1 MSPTRDDRRLHPETL
16 AVHGG
21 QRPDPLTGA
30 VSVPIYQTST
40 YAQSAPGEHRGYE
53 YSRTDNPTRTALQAA
68 LAVLEGGAHCRVFA
82 SGMAA
87 ADAVI
92 RLLPAGSHIVCCDDL
107 YGGSYRL
114 FDKVHAQ
121 QGYAFSFV
129 DLTDPAALGP
139 ALRAETRLLWLE
151 TPTNP
156 LLKVLDLAALAA
168 QCRARG
174 VLVAVDNT
182 FLSPIH
188 QNPLA
193 LGADL
198 VVHSTTK
205 YINGHADVVG
215 GAVIVS
221 DPALDARLAFL
232 QNAAGAVPG
241 PQDCYLTLRGVKT
254 LALRMRQHEA
264 NAAAVAAFLVRQRE
278 VERVLWPGLPT
289 HPGHAVAARQ
299 ACGFGGM
306 ISFVLAGGLPA
317 ARRFLGA
324 LSLFTLAESLGGVES
339 LIELPAIMTHA
350 SVEPAVRARLGI
362 ADGLLRL
369 SVGIEHAEDLIAD
382 LAAGFAALDEG
393 GA

>member
-1 MSPTRDDRRLHPETL
+1 MNRPDRQLHLETL

-40 YAQSAPGEHRGYE
+40 YAQRAPGEHLGYE
-53 YSRTDNPTRTALQAA
+53 YSRTDNPTRSALQAA
-68 LAVLEGGAHCRVFA
+68 LASLEGGAHCRVFA

-87 ADAVI
+87 TDAVI
-92 RLLPAGSHIVCCDDL
+92 RLLEPGAHVLCCDDL

-114 FDKVHAQ
+114 FDKVLAR

-129 DLTDPAALGP
+129 DLTDPAALDA
-139 ALRAETRLLWLE
+139 ALRPETRLLWIE

-168 QCRARG
+168 HCKERG
-174 VLVAVDNT
+174 VRVAVDNT
-182 FLSPIH
+182 FLSPAL

-193 LGADL
+193 LGADFA
-198 VVHSTTK
+198 VHSTTK

-215 GAVIVS
+215 GAVVLN
-221 DPALDARLAFL
+221 DKALDERLGFL

-241 PQDCYLTLRGVKT
+241 PMDCYLVLRGVKT

-264 NAAAVAAFLVRQRE
+264 NARAVAEYLARQPA
-278 VERVLWPGLPT
+278 VERVLWPGLPA

-299 ACGFGGM
+299 ARGFGGM
-306 ISFVLAGGLPA
+306 LSFVIAGGLPA
-317 ARRFLGA
+317 AQRFIA
-324 LSLFTLAESLGGVES
+324 RLSLFTLAESLGGVES
-339 LIELPAIMTHA
+339 LVELPAIMTHA
-350 SVEPAVRARLGI
+350 SIEPAIRARLGI
-362 ADGLLRL
+362 GDGLIRL
-369 SVGIEHAEDLIAD
+369 SVGIEHPADLIAD
-382 LAAGFAALDEG
+382 LDAAFAALG
-393 GA
+393 

>member
-1 MSPTRDDRRLHPETL
+1 MTRPERRLHFETL

-40 YAQSAPGEHRGYE
+40 YAQHAPGEHKGFE
-53 YSRTDNPTRTALQAA
+53 YSRTDNPTRSALQAA
-68 LAVLEGGAHCRVFA
+68 LTSLEGGAHCRVFA

-92 RLLPAGSHIVCCDDL
+92 RLLEPGAHVVCCDDL

-114 FDKVHAQ
+114 FDKVLAK

-129 DLTDPAALGP
+129 DLTQPAALDA
-139 ALRAETRLLWLE
+139 ALRPETRLLWIE

-156 LLKVLDLAALAA
+156 LLKVLDLAALTAR
-168 QCRARG
+168 CRERG

-182 FLSPIH
+182 FLSPIL

-193 LGADL
+193 LGADFA
-198 VVHSTTK
+198 VHSTTK

-215 GAVIVS
+215 GAVVMN
-221 DPALDARLAFL
+221 DAALDARLGFL

-241 PQDCYLTLRGVKT
+241 PMDCYLVLRGVKT

-264 NAAAVAAFLVRQRE
+264 NARIVADYLVKQPA
-278 VERVLWPGLPT
+278 VERVLWPGLAT

-299 ACGFGGM
+299 ARGFGGM
-306 ISFVLAGGLPA
+306 LSFVLAGGLPA
-317 ARRFLGA
+317 AQRFIGA
-324 LSLFTLAESLGGVES
+324 LRLFTLAESLGGVES
-339 LIELPAIMTHA
+339 LVELPAIMTHA
-350 SVEPAVRARLGI
+350 SVEPAIRARLGI
-362 ADGLLRL
+362 VDGLVRL
-369 SVGIEHAEDLIAD
+369 SVGIEHPEDLVAD
-382 LAAGFAALDEG
+382 LDAAFAAL
-393 GA
+393 A

>member
-1 MSPTRDDRRLHPETL
+1 MNPSREARRLRLETL

-40 YAQSAPGEHRGYE
+40 YAQSAPGEHKGYE

-68 LAVLEGGAHCRVFA
+68 LASLEGGAHCRVFA

-87 ADAVI
+87 TDAVI
-92 RLLPAGSHIVCCDDL
+92 RLLPVGSHIICCDDL

-114 FDKVHAQ
+114 FDKVLAP
-121 QGYAFSFV
+121 QGYAFDFV
-129 DLTDPAALGP
+129 DLTDPAALEA
-139 ALRAETRLLWLE
+139 ALRPETRLLWLE

-156 LLKVLDLAALAA
+156 LLKVLDLAALAER
-168 QCRARG
+168 CRARG
-174 VLVAVDNT
+174 ALVAVDNT
-182 FLSPIH
+182 FLSPIL

-221 DPALDARLAFL
+221 DAALDARLGFL

-241 PQDCYLTLRGVKT
+241 PLDCYLTLRGVKT

-264 NAAAVAAFLVRQRE
+264 GARAVAEFLLRQPR
-278 VERVLWPGLPT
+278 VERVFWPGLPS

-299 ACGFGGM
+299 ARGFGGM

-339 LIELPAIMTHA
+339 LIEHPAIMTHA
-350 SVEPAVRARLGI
+350 SVEPAIRERLGI
-362 ADGLLRL
+362 TDGLLRL
-369 SVGIEHAEDLIAD
+369 SVGAEPPEDLIAD
-382 LAAGFAALDEG
+382 LAAGLAALDG
-393 GA
+393 SGA

>member
-1 MSPTRDDRRLHPETL
+1 MNRPQRRLHPETL

-21 QRPDPLTGA
+21 QGPDPLTGA
-30 VSVPIYQTST
+30 VNVPIYQTST
-40 YAQSAPGEHRGYE
+40 YAQSAPGEHKGYE
-53 YSRTDNPTRTALQAA
+53 YSRTDNPTRSALQAA
-68 LAVLEGGAHCRVFA
+68 LASLEGGAHCRVFA

-92 RLLPAGSHIVCCDDL
+92 RLLPVGSHVLCCDDL

-114 FDKVHAQ
+114 FDKVLAP

-129 DLTDPAALGP
+129 DLTDPAALVP
-139 ALRAETRLLWLE
+139 AFRPETRLLWLE

-156 LLKVLDLAALAA
+156 LLKVLDLVALAA
-168 QCRARG
+168 PCRARD

-182 FLSPIH
+182 FLSPIN

-193 LGADL
+193 LGANL

-215 GAVIVS
+215 GAVIVN
-221 DPALDARLAFL
+221 DPALDASLGFL

-264 NAAAVAAFLVRQRE
+264 NAAAVAAFLARQPQ
-278 VERVLWPGLPT
+278 VERVLWPGLPA

-299 ACGFGGM
+299 ARGFGGM
-306 ISFVLAGGLPA
+306 ISFVLAGGEHA

-339 LIELPAIMTHA
+339 LVELPAVMTHA

-362 ADGLLRL
+362 ADGLTRL
-369 SVGIEHAEDLIAD
+369 SVGIEHSDDLIGD
-382 LAAGFAALDEG
+382 LERGMAALG
-393 GA
+393 

>member
-1 MSPTRDDRRLHPETL
+1 MNPSREARRLRLETL

-40 YAQSAPGEHRGYE
+40 YAQSAPGEHKGYE

-68 LAVLEGGAHCRVFA
+68 LASLEGGAHCRVFA

-87 ADAVI
+87 TDAVI
-92 RLLPAGSHIVCCDDL
+92 RLLPVGSHIICCDDL

-114 FDKVHAQ
+114 FDKVLAP
-121 QGYAFSFV
+121 QGYAFDFV
-129 DLTDPAALGP
+129 DLTDPAALEA
-139 ALRAETRLLWLE
+139 ALRPETRLLWLE

-156 LLKVLDLAALAA
+156 LLKVLDLAALAER
-168 QCRARG
+168 CRARG
-174 VLVAVDNT
+174 ALVAVDNT
-182 FLSPIH
+182 FLSPIL

-221 DPALDARLAFL
+221 DAALDARLGFL

-241 PQDCYLTLRGVKT
+241 PLDCYLTLRGVKT

-264 NAAAVAAFLVRQRE
+264 GARAVAEFLLRQPR
-278 VERVLWPGLPT
+278 VERVFWPGLPS

-299 ACGFGGM
+299 ARGFGGM

-339 LIELPAIMTHA
+339 LIEHPAIMTHA
-350 SVEPAVRARLGI
+350 SVEPAIRERLGI
-362 ADGLLRL
+362 TDGLLRL
-369 SVGIEHAEDLIAD
+369 SVGIEHPEDLIAD
-382 LAAGFAALDEG
+382 LAAGLAALDG
-393 GA
+393 SGA

>member
-1 MSPTRDDRRLHPETL
+1 MTRDERYLHFETL

-40 YAQSAPGEHRGYE
+40 YAQRAPGEHQGYE
-53 YSRTDNPTRTALQAA
+53 YSRTDNPTRSALQAA
-68 LAVLEGGAHCRVFA
+68 LASLEGGRYCRVFA

-92 RLLPAGSHIVCCDDL
+92 RLLAPGAHVLCCDDL

-114 FDKVHAQ
+114 FDKVLAR

-129 DLTDPAALGP
+129 DLTDPAALEA
-139 ALRAETRLLWLE
+139 ALRPETRLLWIE

-156 LLKVLDLAALAA
+156 LLKVLDLAALAVR
-168 QCRARG
+168 CRECG

-182 FLSPIH
+182 FLSPAL

-193 LGADL
+193 LGADFAM
-198 VVHSTTK
+198 HSTTK

-215 GAVIVS
+215 GAVVLN
-221 DPALDARLAFL
+221 DAALDERLGYL

-241 PQDCYLTLRGVKT
+241 PMDCYLVLRGVKT

-264 NAAAVAAFLVRQRE
+264 GARAVAEYLLRQPA
-278 VERVLWPGLPT
+278 VERVLWPGLPA
-289 HPGHAVAARQ
+289 HPGHAIAARQ
-299 ACGFGGM
+299 ARGFGGM
-306 ISFVLAGGLPA
+306 LSFVIAGGLPA
-317 ARRFLGA
+317 AKRFIGA

-339 LIELPAIMTHA
+339 LVELPAIMTHA
-350 SVEPAVRARLGI
+350 SVEPAIRERLGI
-362 ADGLLRL
+362 VDGLVRL
-369 SVGIEHAEDLIAD
+369 SVGIEHPDDLIAD
-382 LAAGFAALDEG
+382 LDAAFAALG
-393 GA
+393 

>member
-1 MSPTRDDRRLHPETL
+1 MSRPERKLRLETL

-40 YAQSAPGEHRGYE
+40 YAQHAPGEHKGFE
-53 YSRTDNPTRTALQAA
+53 YSRTDNPTRSALQAS
-68 LAVLEGGAHCRVFA
+68 LASLEGGAHCRVFA

-87 ADAVI
+87 ADAVV
-92 RLLPAGSHIVCCDDL
+92 RLLEPGAHVLCCDDL

-114 FDKVHAQ
+114 FDKVLAK

-129 DLTDPAALGP
+129 DLTHPAALDA
-139 ALRAETRLLWLE
+139 ALRPETRLLWIE

-156 LLKVLDLAALAA
+156 LLKVLDLAALTAR
-168 QCRARG
+168 CRERG

-182 FLSPIH
+182 FLSPIL

-193 LGADL
+193 LGADFA
-198 VVHSTTK
+198 VHSTTK

-215 GAVIVS
+215 GAVVMN
-221 DPALDARLAFL
+221 DAALDARLGFL

-241 PQDCYLTLRGVKT
+241 PMDCYLVLRGVKT

-264 NAAAVAAFLVRQRE
+264 NARIVAEHLAKQPQ
-278 VERVLWPGLPT
+278 VERVLWPGLAT

-299 ACGFGGM
+299 ARGFGGM
-306 ISFVLAGGLPA
+306 LSFVLTGGLPA
-317 ARRFLGA
+317 AQRFIGA
-324 LSLFTLAESLGGVES
+324 LRLFTLAESLGGVES
-339 LIELPAIMTHA
+339 LVELPAIMTHA
-350 SVEPAVRARLGI
+350 SVEPAIRARLGI
-362 ADGLLRL
+362 VDGLVRL
-369 SVGIEHAEDLIAD
+369 SVGIEHPEDLVAD
-382 LAAGFAALDEG
+382 LDAAFAAL
-393 GA
+393 A

>member
-1 MSPTRDDRRLHPETL
+1 MTRDERRLHFETL

-30 VSVPIYQTST
+30 VCVPIYQTST
-40 YAQSAPGEHRGYE
+40 YAQSAPGEHKGYE
-53 YSRTDNPTRTALQAA
+53 YSRTDNPTRSALQAA
-68 LAVLEGGAHCRVFA
+68 LAILEGGTHCRVFA

-87 ADAVI
+87 ADALI
-92 RLLPAGSHIVCCDDL
+92 RLFAPGAHVLCCDDL

-114 FDKVHAQ
+114 FDKVLAR
-121 QGYAFSFV
+121 QGYAFSFA
-129 DLTDPAALGP
+129 DLTDPAALDA
-139 ALRAETRLLWLE
+139 ALRPETRLLWIE

-168 QCRARG
+168 HCRERG

-182 FLSPIH
+182 FLSPAL

-193 LGADL
+193 LGADFA
-198 VVHSTTK
+198 VHSTTK

-215 GAVIVS
+215 GAVVMN
-221 DPALDARLAFL
+221 DAALDARLGFL

-241 PQDCYLTLRGVKT
+241 PMDCYLVLRGVKT

-264 NAAAVAAFLVRQRE
+264 GARAVAEYLVRQPA
-278 VERVLWPGLPT
+278 VERVLWPGLAT

-299 ACGFGGM
+299 ARGFGGM
-306 ISFVLAGGLPA
+306 LSFVLAGGLPA
-317 ARRFLGA
+317 AQRFIAG

-339 LIELPAIMTHA
+339 LVELPALMTHA
-350 SVEPAVRARLGI
+350 SVEPAIRARLGI
-362 ADGLLRL
+362 ADGLVRL
-369 SVGIEHAEDLIAD
+369 SVGIEHPADLIAD
-382 LAAGFAALDEG
+382 LDAAFAAL
-393 GA
+393 A